1 MSVLN
6 LLVMPPVVFDAA
18 STLPLPS
25 TCRYFFVVPSS
36 TVNPNGKNKFDGKL
50 LGKEYQRRKTQDV
63 AERLQKRAKGEILGR
78 LFEEYPWNA
87 FEIAIKKITL
97 SKSNSDVAIVK
108 LQASYKKSFIK
119 ALIGTLCY
127 GDSLFN

>member
-1 MSVLN
+1 
-6 LLVMPPVVFDAA
+6 
-18 STLPLPS
+18 
-25 TCRYFFVVPSS
+25 
-36 TVNPNGKNKFDGKL
+36 